1 MSKIGNYNLGMEE
14 HGTFSAYSSDGKSEV
29 TLDGPVNPDRLVYAD
44 SFENEKEIPDYK
56 SGGSIAF
63 VEPEEI
69 EVILELSKALKAG
82 RNKRVL
88 ELLYERLK

>member
-69 EVILELSKALKAG
+69 EVILDLSKTATG
-82 RNKRVL
+82 RQKRVL